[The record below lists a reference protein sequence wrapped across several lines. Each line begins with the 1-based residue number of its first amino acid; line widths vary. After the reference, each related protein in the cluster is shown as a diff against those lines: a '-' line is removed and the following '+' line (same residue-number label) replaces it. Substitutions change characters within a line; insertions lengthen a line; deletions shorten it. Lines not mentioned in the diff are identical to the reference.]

1 MGDIVLVRHGQANTH
16 ATTEEDYDRLSDLG
30 HQQAAWV
37 GAWMRDHAYE
47 FDHILSGTLRRHR
60 ETAAGMKIEAEE
72 DARLNEIEYYT
83 LSHSLLAIKGEPLPS
98 HDTYP
103 DHMPKVFEAWA
114 AAEIEGAETYENFE
128 TRIRDLLR
136 EAAQPGRRVLCV
148 TSGGVIGMV
157 LRHLLDLDL
166 RAMSDVM
173 LPIWN
178 TSIHRLH
185 VGPDARPVLSGFN
198 AIPHLEHPERAHAR
212 THV

>member
-1 MGDIVLVRHGQANTH
+1 MGDIILVRHGQANSH
-16 ATTEEDYDRLSDLG
+16 ATTEEDYDRLSELG

-37 GAWMRDHAYE
+37 GAWMRDHSYE

-60 ETAAGMKIEAEE
+60 ETVAGMGMQADE

-83 LSHSLLAIKGEPLPS
+83 LSHSLLALKGEPLP
-98 HDTYP
+98 DIDGFA
-103 DHMPKVFEAWA
+103 DHSPKVFEAWA
-114 AAEIEGAETYENFE
+114 AEEIVGSETYVNFE
-128 TRIRDLLR
+128 TRISDLLS
-136 EAAQPGRRVLCV
+136 EASVPGRRLLCI

-157 LRHLLDLDL
+157 LRHLLDLDI

-185 VGPDARPVLSGFN
+185 VGSDARPVLAGYN
-198 AIPHLEHPERAHAR
+198 AIPHLEHPSRAHAR
-212 THV
+212 TFV

>member
-1 MGDIVLVRHGQANTH
+1 MGDIVLVRHGQANST

-37 GAWMRDHAYE
+37 GAWMREHDHG
-47 FDHILSGTLRRHR
+47 FDHVLSGTLRRHR
-60 ETAAGMKIEAEE
+60 ETAAGMQVEAEE

-83 LSHSLLAIKGEPLPS
+83 LSHSLLAVKGEPLPS
-98 HDTYP
+98 QDTFP
-103 DHMPKVFEAWA
+103 DHVPKLFEAWA
-114 AAEIEGAETYENFE
+114 AAEIEGAETYRNFE
-128 TRIRDLLR
+128 ERIQELLT

-157 LRHLLDLDL
+157 LRHVLDLDL

-185 VGPDARPVLSGFN
+185 VRPDARPILAGFN
-198 AIPHLEHPERAHAR
+198 AIPHLEHPDRAHGR
-212 THV
+212 TFV